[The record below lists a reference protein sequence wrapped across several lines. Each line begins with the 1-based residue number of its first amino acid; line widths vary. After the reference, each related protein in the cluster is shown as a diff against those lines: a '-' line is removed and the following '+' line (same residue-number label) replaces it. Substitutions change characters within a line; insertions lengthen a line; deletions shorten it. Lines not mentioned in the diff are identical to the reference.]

1 MARATKKKNSDTGG
15 ILKQFASYKKELTLE
30 VRRQSDWHARKF
42 KQRRKEGV
50 IDTRLEI
57 GAEVLG
63 RVADQLDMLPA
74 DHPRIR
80 EAWRRWY
87 GLTQSN
93 NEESE
98 HEVLLRTVLLQ
109 EFYVN
114 YGFNW
119 EDANIEKFLDS
130 YLDALT
136 TAGEILPQ

>member
-63 RVADQLDMLPA
+63 RVADQLDMFPA

-87 GLTQSN
+87 GLTQN
-93 NEESE
+93 NKEESE
-98 HEVLLRTVLLQ
+98 HAVLLRTGLLQ

>member
-1 MARATKKKNSDTGG
+1 MGKAVKSSASGSDGIG
-15 ILKQFASYKKELTLE
+15 ILKQFARYKKELTQG
-30 VRRQSDWHARKF
+30 VRRQSDWHARKY
-42 KQRRKEGV
+42 KQRRKEGI

-63 RVADQLDMLPA
+63 RIAEQLDILPP

-87 GLTQSN
+87 GLTQER
-93 NEESE
+93 EETE
-98 HEVLLRTVLLQ
+98 HEALLRTVLLQ

-136 TAGEILPQ
+136 TAGEILP

>member
-1 MARATKKKNSDTGG
+1 MARATKKKNSNTAG

-42 KQRRKEGV
+42 KQRRKQGV

-87 GLTQSN
+87 GLTQN
-93 NEESE
+93 NKEESE
-98 HEVLLRTVLLQ
+98 HEILLRTVLLQ

-130 YLDALT
+130 YLDAIT